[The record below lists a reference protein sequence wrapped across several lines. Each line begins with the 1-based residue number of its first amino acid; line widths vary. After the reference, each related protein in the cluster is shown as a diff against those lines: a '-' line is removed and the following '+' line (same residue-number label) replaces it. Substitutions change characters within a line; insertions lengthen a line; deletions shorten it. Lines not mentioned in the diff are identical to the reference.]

1 MYHTLVKLYA
11 ENISVACKL
20 RIPSNCCI
28 KYESFPKLVAR
39 VEPRGGSKPYPAL
52 TLKARSAHEY
62 NQ

>member
-1 MYHTLVKLYA
+1 LIKLYA
-11 ENISVACKL
+11 ESNSAAYKL
-20 RIPSNCCI
+20 RIPSNCYI

-39 VEPRGGSKPYPAL
+39 VEPRGGSKPCPAL

>member
-1 MYHTLVKLYA
+1 LVKLYA
-11 ENISVACKL
+11 ENNSVAYIL
-20 RIPSNCCI
+20 RIPSNCYM

-39 VEPRGGSKPYPAL
+39 DEPRGGSKPYPAL